1 MSVEVKICGLKNPA
15 AMDAAVKAGADL
27 VGLNFFPKS
36 PRYVTPQEAA
46 ALASMVANRVIR
58 TGLFVN
64 PETTQ
69 LERILA
75 DVPLDL
81 LQLHGDEPPDR
92 VAEIRSRFGLPVMK
106 VIKVTEEV
114 DLAAVK
120 NYEEVADR
128 IMFEP
133 KTPKGADRPGGNAV
147 AFDWTILQGFRSEK
161 PWMLAGGLTPD
172 NVATA
177 IRLTGA
183 PGVDT
188 ASGVEDAPGVKNEQ
202 KMRQFVEA
210 ARKR

>member
-15 AMDAAVKAGADL
+15 ATDAAVKAGADL

-69 LERILA
+69 LERILT

-106 VIKVTEEV
+106 VIKVTEEA

-177 IRLTGA
+177 IWLTGA

>member
-15 AMDAAVKAGADL
+15 ATDAAVKAGADL

-69 LERILA
+69 LERILT

-106 VIKVTEEV
+106 VIKVTEEA

>member
-106 VIKVTEEV
+106 VIKVTEEA